1 MLTRRCYLFIFII
14 FLLNIDP
21 IKTVCIPG
29 ENCPFEQ
36 GQCIQSECVCDYR
49 FRTLYTNEG
58 NQIYC
63 NYRLINRYI
72 PLILEFCLPSAGLL
86 YMGRK
91 VHGYI
96 KLFSFLVFF
105 LQYKVISLR
114 YNIFLGFISLIFIF
128 LQVID
133 LFCLLF
139 LIYYDGNGMPLL

>member
-1 MLTRRCYLFIFII
+1 MLTRGSYLFIFII

-72 PLILEFCLPSAGLL
+72 PLILEFCLPSAVVYGKKSSWLH
-86 YMGRK
+86 K
-91 VHGYI
+91 I
-96 KLFSFLVFF
+96 IFFS
-105 LQYKVISLR
+105 S
-114 YNIFLGFISLIFIF
+114 IFLTI
-128 LQVID
+128 
-133 LFCLLF
+133 
-139 LIYYDGNGMPLL
+139 

>member
-1 MLTRRCYLFIFII
+1 M
-14 FLLNIDP
+14 
-21 IKTVCIPG
+21 
-29 ENCPFEQ
+29 
-36 GQCIQSECVCDYR
+36 CDYR

-114 YNIFLGFISLIFIF
+114 YNSFLGFISLIFIF